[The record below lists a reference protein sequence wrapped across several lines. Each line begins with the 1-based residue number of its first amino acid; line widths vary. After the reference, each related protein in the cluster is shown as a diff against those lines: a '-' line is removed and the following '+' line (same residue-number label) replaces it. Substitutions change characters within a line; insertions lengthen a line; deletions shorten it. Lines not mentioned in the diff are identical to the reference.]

1 MCDAPP
7 TSQVLETTLS
17 VVTPPTWQ
25 IRARTGRQIRCRN
38 LSPPPFPP
46 PSLSLEASGH
56 LPDME
61 VSRGHWLGSLRSFAS
76 LSLVA
81 LPLTPPLPSPL
92 ILPPPLSN
100 STQPLRA
107 VQLCVASV
115 EWTNQLPPLPLDSI
129 WSSPPAPSAPP
140 ATGCSTTR
148 SSWPTGARVRP
159 TTRPSALTATS
170 GLWPIS
176 PSLRN
181 RLAQL

>member
-1 MCDAPP
+1 MADKSPHWSADKM
-7 TSQVLETTLS
+7 SQ
-17 VVTPPTWQ
+17 
-25 IRARTGRQIRCRN
+25 
-38 LSPPPFPP
+38 
-46 PSLSLEASGH
+46 
-56 LPDME
+56 
-61 VSRGHWLGSLRSFAS
+61 
-76 LSLVA
+76 
-81 LPLTPPLPSPL
+81 PLPSSFSSSFSVARGLWTSTRYGGKPWTLVGEPTFLCQLVSSRFPTDPASAFSSHPL
-92 ILPPPLSN
+92 ILPPPSSLLPPPFSD
-100 STQPLRA
+100 SSQPLRA

-148 SSWPTGARVRP
+148 SSWPTGARARP